1 MTLPA
6 ARDLPS
12 SGTTLNHLD
21 SSSIFDLSLGE
32 FLQRLGSSDPTPG
45 GGTAAAVVGAL
56 GAALIE
62 MTANLTIGKPRLADV
77 EERATH
83 IEHRAAD
90 LRERLERLA
99 DADAVAFERVSAAYK
114 LPRANDVQKTA
125 RTEAIQAA
133 LHLAADVPLE
143 TAHTSAEV
151 IELADEA
158 APILNAAVI
167 SDVLVGALFAQA
179 AVSSAALNVEINLES
194 MTDASAIE
202 RYSADL
208 GRAREGLEQRVERV
222 LAAGRSRFPRRQ
234 V

>member
-1 MTLPA
+1 M
-6 ARDLPS
+6 
-12 SGTTLNHLD
+12 
-21 SSSIFDLSLGE
+21 
-32 FLQRLGSSDPTPG
+32 
-45 GGTAAAVVGAL
+45 
-56 GAALIE
+56 
-62 MTANLTIGKPRLADV
+62 
-77 EERATH
+77 
-83 IEHRAAD
+83 
-90 LRERLERLA
+90 
-99 DADAVAFERVSAAYK
+99 
-114 LPRANDVQKTA
+114 
-125 RTEAIQAA
+125 
-133 LHLAADVPLE
+133 PLE

-179 AVSSAALNVEINLES
+179 AVSSAALNVEINLDS